1 MYQQLIAILNLVKLK
16 ISKDI
21 LGSSK
26 CKVSFGF
33 KYRRSENESRA
44 VLQLLTKEGAKA
56 KEIHGSMPDVYGDS

>member
-21 LGSSK
+21 FGSSK

-33 KYRRSENESRA
+33 KYI
-44 VLQLLTKEGAKA
+44 LTSTTANAFQHIQTNTVE
-56 KEIHGSMPDVYGDS
+56 